1 MNRQNK
7 NKITEICAGPK
18 SSLSKTL
25 QEIPEI
31 CADLYLIGTIPLD
44 LIGAVFVTIL
54 DLLAGVGDFL
64 GLGNLGSAILAILVG
79 LASLIGCG

>member
-7 NKITEICAGPK
+7 NKTADVCAGPK

-31 CADLYLIGTIPLD
+31 CADLYLIGSIPLD
-44 LIGAVFVTIL
+44 LIGAVFGTIL
-54 DLLAGVGDFL
+54 DLLAGVGDIL
-64 GLGNLGSAILAILVG
+64 GLGNLGSAILAILVC
-79 LASLIGCG
+79 LV